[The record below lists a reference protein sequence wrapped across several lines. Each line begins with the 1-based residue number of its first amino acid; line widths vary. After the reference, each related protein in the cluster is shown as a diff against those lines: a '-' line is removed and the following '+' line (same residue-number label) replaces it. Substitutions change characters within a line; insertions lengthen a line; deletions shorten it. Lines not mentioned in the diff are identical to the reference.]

1 MKNQRSTPNAQRSTS
16 NAGQHVTIFDLQNRS
31 MRVDDAGR

>member
-1 MKNQRSTPNAQRSTS
+1 MKNQCSTPNAQRSTS
-16 NAGQHVTIFDLQNRS
+16 NAGQHVTIFGLQNCS